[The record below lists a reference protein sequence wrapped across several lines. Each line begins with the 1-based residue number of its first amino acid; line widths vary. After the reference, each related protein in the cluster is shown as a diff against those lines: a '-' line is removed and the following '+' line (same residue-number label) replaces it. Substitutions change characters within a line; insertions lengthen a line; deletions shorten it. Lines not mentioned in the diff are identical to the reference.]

1 MEREEFEEA
10 VRHMKNGKAAGADG
24 IPAEVFK
31 NSAVAKE
38 ILFEFL
44 RKVWDKECVPI
55 ELAIGVFVMIY
66 KKGDA
71 DNFENYRC
79 ICLLKHAYKIL
90 SVILMK
96 RLVKECDGFLSDW
109 QAGFRAARGCRDN
122 VLLLRTLY
130 EFVINGN
137 KDCVVTFI
145 DYKAAFDSVS
155 HKFIDSVLVRAGASR
170 KCRAIF
176 RAIYEAASGMV
187 RVNGTQGQKLLS
199 KIFNI
204 GRGVVQ
210 GDIVSPVLFIL
221 ALDQL
226 IQLYDKSGKG
236 VACGEEL
243 IVRVLGYAD
252 DAALAD
258 EKIEDMSERLTT
270 LADASVH
277 HADMTVRLDKTFTH
291 HVQEQKSQK
300 VSKADMMAA
309 QKKFKHKCDFCER
322 RFKSTA
328 AM

>member
-170 KCRAIF
+170 KTERF
-176 RAIYEAASGMV
+176 SEQSTR
-187 RVNGTQGQKLLS
+187 RQK
-199 KIFNI
+199 
-204 GRGVVQ
+204 
-210 GDIVSPVLFIL
+210 
-221 ALDQL
+221 
-226 IQLYDKSGKG
+226 
-236 VACGEEL
+236 EW
-243 IVRVLGYAD
+243 
-252 DAALAD
+252 
-258 EKIEDMSERLTT
+258 
-270 LADASVH
+270 
-277 HADMTVRLDKTFTH
+277 
-291 HVQEQKSQK
+291 
-300 VSKADMMAA
+300 
-309 QKKFKHKCDFCER
+309 CE
-322 RFKSTA
+322 
-328 AM
+328 